1 MITPQ
6 IPGSERSETAH
17 PVGRKRPLKS
27 PRPKTDTESMRP
39 LILISLAVAA
49 LAASPAALGG
59 VPESGLLIYKESR
72 LQSVVEIRLKGSG
85 KVVYSAKKLPAPTG
99 SSNPCADPAHAFS
112 GPRWKTFEP
121 FVVNTAST
129 PSHVSAS
136 ATLADLRASAEA
148 WEAPF
153 TTDCLRPKGKSAY
166 EAHYGGTTARVA
178 SLAASLGA
186 DGVNAVAF
194 QSLAGT
200 VCDGATAC
208 VVIDYEKR
216 VIREIDM
223 ALERD
228 LTRYGFQ
235 DFWTTDDATWWNE
248 TGGRWA
254 VVDVATHEFG
264 HFAGL
269 GHVDESPSL
278 TMFPFVHD
286 GAQTLGLGDMLGV
299 LELY

>member
-1 MITPQ
+1 
-6 IPGSERSETAH
+6 
-17 PVGRKRPLKS
+17 
-27 PRPKTDTESMRP
+27 MRLP
-39 LILISLAVAA
+39 ILIALAAAALVVAPAA
-49 LAASPAALGG
+49 LAGI
-59 VPESGLLIYKESR
+59 PESGLMIYKESR
-72 LQSVVEIRLKGSG
+72 LQSVVEIRTKGTG
-85 KVVYSAKKLPAPTG
+85 TVVYSTKKLPTPTG
-99 SSNPCADPAHAFS
+99 SSDPCADPAYTFS
-112 GPRWKTFEP
+112 GPRWKEIEP

-136 ATLADLRASAEA
+136 ATLADLRASADA
-148 WEAPF
+148 WESPF
-153 TTDCLRPKGKSAY
+153 TTDCPQPSGKAKNY
-166 EAHYGGTTARVA
+166 DARYGGTTSRLA
-178 SLAASLGA
+178 SLAASLSA

-208 VVIDYEKR
+208 VVLDYEKR
-216 VIREIDM
+216 VIREADM

-235 DFWTTDDATWWNE
+235 DFWTTDDTTWWDE

-269 GHVDESPSL
+269 GHADASPAL
-278 TMFPFVHD
+278 TMFPLVHD

-299 LELY
+299 PELY